1 MKFNIRDVDGNE
13 YNVEE
18 VEETTA
24 VDNEFDP
31 DTGNTLSTDEIASL
45 KKLANIA
52 DKLCALIDAPKAE
65 DEEEEEEAIEDDE
78 EQIEEVID
86 TSIRAKDSIKKAVGA
101 IETSKSKANDA
112 IEADVVSEAWA
123 KRYGG
128 KK

>member
-24 VDNEFDP
+24 VDNEFYP
-31 DTGNTLSTDEIASL
+31 DADNALSTDEIASL

-52 DKLCALIDAPKAE
+52 DKLCALIDEPKVEE
-65 DEEEEEEAIEDDE
+65 DADEDIEDDE

-86 TSIRAKDSIKKAVGA
+86 TSIRAKDSIKKSVGA